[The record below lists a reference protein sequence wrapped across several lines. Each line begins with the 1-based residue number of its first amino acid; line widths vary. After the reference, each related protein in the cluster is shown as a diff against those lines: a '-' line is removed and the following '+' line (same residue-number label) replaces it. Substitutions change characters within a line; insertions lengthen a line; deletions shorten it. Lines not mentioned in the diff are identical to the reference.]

1 MIGLVRQQNNVV
13 QSRNDNRYWYCWSD
27 IYVVKESMMFMKPLR
42 DDLMVQQQVDDAWQ
56 HFVGVIMLNQTGR
69 KAVKTTL
76 PEFLYWFPT
85 PWSLLA
91 ADEEFVKS
99 IIQPL
104 GMVNV
109 RYNRLIRMSQDY
121 LTWDG
126 NDATMLYGI
135 GKYGSDSYEIFYKHN
150 YRVEPTDKELKRYL
164 EQEVFDAFKT
174 A

>member
-1 MIGLVRQQNNVV
+1 MI
-13 QSRNDNRYWYCWSD
+13 
-27 IYVVKESMMFMKPLR
+27 KPLR

-85 PWSLLA
+85 ALSLLH
-91 ADEEFVKS
+91 ADEDFVKS

-104 GMVNV
+104 GMMNI
-109 RYNRLIRMSQDY
+109 RYTRLVKMSQDY

-135 GKYGSDSYEIFYKHN
+135 GKYGSDSYEIFYKNN
-150 YRVEPTDKELKRYL
+150 YKVEPTDKELIRYL
-164 EQEVFDAFKT
+164 KDEVNNVFET

>member
-1 MIGLVRQQNNVV
+1 MI
-13 QSRNDNRYWYCWSD
+13 
-27 IYVVKESMMFMKPLR
+27 KPLR
-42 DDLMVQQQVDDAWQ
+42 DDLMVQQQVDNAWQ

-69 KAVKTTL
+69 KSVKTTL

-85 PWSLLA
+85 ALALLQA
-91 ADEEFVKS
+91 EEEFVKS

-109 RYNRLIRMSQDY
+109 RYTRLVRMSRDY

-126 NDATMLYGI
+126 VDATILYGI
-135 GKYGSDSYEIFYKHN
+135 GKYGSDSYEIFYKNN
-150 YRVEPTDKELKRYL
+150 YSVMPTDKELIRYL
-164 EQEVFDAFKT
+164 KEEANDVFET

>member
-1 MIGLVRQQNNVV
+1 MTFFN
-13 QSRNDNRYWYCWSD
+13 
-27 IYVVKESMMFMKPLR
+27 PLR
-42 DDLMVQQQVDDAWQ
+42 DDLMVQQQIDSDWQ

-69 KAVKTTL
+69 KAVKSVL

-85 PWSLLA
+85 AYALLNG
-91 ADEEFVKS
+91 EEDFVKS
-99 IIQPL
+99 IIKPL

-135 GKYGSDSYEIFYKHN
+135 GKYGSDSYEIFFKKN
-150 YRVEPTDKELKRYL
+150 YSVQPTDKELKRYL
-164 EQEVFDAFKT
+164 AEEIFNVVET